1 MSSSS
6 LRTLLLG
13 LLASLGAAALISSCT
28 SDVPSMPPAPSS
40 ALSVSTI
47 RGDSYQR
54 FSVLLAGDKLELVM
68 SEGDTIL
75 ATTDA
80 GKIEVLAGAGLKRS
94 YTWEGA
100 TRTAKLLPREERWDG
115 SFGAYFPGPGEH
127 WKNHNGITR
136 GVLQEG
142 QQHFK
147 DKKSALDWLAT
158 RQKWYPTVFTNSGLA
173 VSFGKVAE
181 RRQINVEVWQIMIEG
196 KPPKGLR
203 GADDTKVRFVK
214 SKKPPSP

>member
-1 MSSSS
+1 MNFLRTLSLLATAVLLFGCNSDVPPMPSAPSSSS
-6 LRTLLLG
+6 
-13 LLASLGAAALISSCT
+13 AIAAIRAD
-28 SDVPSMPPAPSS
+28 SDK
-40 ALSVSTI
+40 
-47 RGDSYQR
+47 R
-54 FSVLLAGDKLELVM
+54 FSVLPVVDKLELVM
-68 SEGDTIL
+68 SEGDTIV

-80 GKIEVLAGAGLKRS
+80 GKIGILAGAGLKRS

-100 TRTAKLLPREERWDG
+100 TRTAELLPREERWDG

-147 DKKSALDWLAT
+147 DKKAALEWLAT

-181 RRQINVEVWQIMIEG
+181 RRQIDVEVWQIMIEG
-196 KPPKGLR
+196 KPPKGLK
-203 GADDTKVRFVK
+203 GADDTKVQFVK
-214 SKKPPSP
+214 GGKPSSP

>member
-1 MSSSS
+1 MNF
-6 LRTLLLG
+6 LRKLS
-13 LLASLGAAALISSCT
+13 LLATAALFASCT
-28 SDVPSMPPAPSS
+28 SDVPSMPPAPSTT
-40 ALSVSTI
+40 LSDAAV
-47 RGDSYQR
+47 RADSDQR
-54 FSVLLAGDKLELVM
+54 FPVLLAGDKMELVL
-68 SEGDTIL
+68 SEGDTIV
-75 ATTDA
+75 ATTGA
-80 GKIEVLAGAGLKRS
+80 GKIEILAGAGLKRS

-100 TRTAKLLPREERWDG
+100 TRTAKLLPREERWNG

-127 WKNHNGITR
+127 WRNHNGITR

-147 DKKSALDWLAT
+147 DKKAALDWLAT

-203 GADDTKVRFVK
+203 GANDTKVQFVK
-214 SKKPPSP
+214 SKKPPNP

>member
-1 MSSSS
+1 MKF
-6 LRTLLLG
+6 LRTLPLLATAALLLG
-13 LLASLGAAALISSCT
+13 CT
-28 SDVPSMPPAPSS
+28 SDVPSMPPAPSTT
-40 ALSVSTI
+40 LSDAAV
-47 RGDSYQR
+47 RADSDQR
-54 FSVLLAGDKLELVM
+54 FPVLLAGDKMELVL
-68 SEGDTIL
+68 SEGDTIV
-75 ATTDA
+75 ATTGA
-80 GKIEVLAGAGLKRS
+80 GKIEILAGAGLKRS

-100 TRTAKLLPREERWDG
+100 TRTAKLLPREERWNG

-127 WKNHNGITR
+127 WRNHNGITR

-147 DKKSALDWLAT
+147 DKKAALDWLAT

-203 GADDTKVRFVK
+203 GANDTKVQFVK
-214 SKKPPSP
+214 SKKPPNR